1 MTTFDSNITI
11 NGDLRVTGTARFVTT
26 DGVKRDDLVQDVLKP
41 FTIPLESWKVFD
53 ALQTNL
59 PGTPT
64 SDDLGL
70 VGGTVGS
77 AAPSIQTSDSK
88 AATTTQKMRRTIPVP
103 VEFEAGETLVLRL
116 HAGMLTTVS
125 DGTAT
130 VDVSAYK
137 SNEEAGVG
145 SDLCGTAA
153 QSINNLTLADK
164 DFTITSTS
172 LAPGDLLDV
181 LVTIAITDSAT
192 GTAVKGIIGSTK
204 LLADVQG

>member
-1 MTTFDSNITI
+1 MTTFDSDITI

-26 DGVKRDDLVQDVLKP
+26 AGVKRADLTQDTLKA

-59 PGTPT
+59 PGTAA

-70 VGGTVGS
+70 IGGTHGS
-77 AAPSIQTSDSK
+77 ASPSIQTSDAK
-88 AATTTQKMRRTIPVP
+88 TTTVTQKMRASIPVP
-103 VEFEAGETLVLRL
+103 AEYQAGETLVLRI
-116 HAGMLTTVS
+116 HAGMLTTTG

-130 VDVSAYK
+130 VDVLAYK

-145 SDLCGTAA
+145 SDLCATAA
-153 QSINNLTLADK
+153 QSIKSLTLADK
-164 DFTITSTS
+164 DFTITATS
-172 LAPGDLLDV
+172 LSPGDLLDV
-181 LVTIAITDSAT
+181 LVVIAITDTAT

>member
-41 FTIPLESWKVFD
+41 FTIPLERWMKADLS
-53 ALQTNL
+53 AILGSA
-59 PGTPT
+59 GTT
-64 SDDLGL
+64 HLGL
-70 VGGTVGS
+70 VPGTHGS
-77 AAPSIQTSDSK
+77 ASPSIQTSDAK
-88 AATTTQKMRRTIPVP
+88 ATTVTQVMRQSIPVP
-103 VEFEAGETLVLRL
+103 AEYQAGETLILRL
-116 HAGMLTTVS
+116 HAGMLTS
-125 DGTAT
+125 AGDGTAT
-130 VDVSAYK
+130 IDVVAYK
-137 SNEEAGVG
+137 SNEEAGIG
-145 SDLCGTAA
+145 SDLCATAA
-153 QSINNLTLADK
+153 QSIKSLTLADK

-172 LAPGDLLDV
+172 LSPGDLLDV